1 MTEKLYYQDAG
12 LLTFTARVLDCREA
26 PGGWAVTLSRPAFIP
41 RAAASPRTGAPWGGA
56 PCWTSRNGE
65 TP

>member
-26 PGGWAVTLSRPAFIP
+26 PGGWAVTLSRTAFYP
-41 RAAASPRTGAPWGGA
+41 EGGSRRTMVFWGRAPFWM
-56 PCWTSRNGE
+56 SRSGE
-65 TP
+65 T